1 MNRTTFFL
9 ILVACAMS
17 CAADDAPP
25 PAPPAVQSP
34 APAQSRAMPV
44 LPGGVLATRPRQA
57 VQAVPASA
65 ASAASPSPSS
75 AAADSSEP
83 VKFSSQAK
91 WLTAG
96 YNNNEI
102 VYTVEVTNQDSRI
115 LRCTTEVKGFFF
127 EQGKKLDISDRQMT
141 TVFPNQPT
149 RVGTWMDMDQP
160 SGASYSVKCKPV

>member
-1 MNRTTFFL
+1 MNRTTSFL
-9 ILVACAMS
+9 IPLACAMS

-25 PAPPAVQSP
+25 PAAPPIQSST
-34 APAQSRAMPV
+34 PAQSRAMPA

-57 VQAVPASA
+57 APAPSTSA
-65 ASAASPSPSS
+65 ASASP
-75 AAADSSEP
+75 AAADSTEP
-83 VKFSSQAK
+83 VKFSSEAK

>member
-1 MNRTTFFL
+1 MNRTTSFL
-9 ILVACAMS
+9 ILIACAMS
-17 CAADDAPP
+17 CAADDASPP
-25 PAPPAVQSP
+25 PAPPAAQSSTP
-34 APAQSRAMPV
+34 ARSRAMPAM
-44 LPGGVLATRPRQA
+44 PGGLLATRPRQA
-57 VQAVPASA
+57 VQAAPAGA
-65 ASAASPSPSS
+65 ADAGASS
-75 AAADSSEP
+75 AAAAGTDP

-127 EQGKKLDISDRQMT
+127 DQGKKLDISDRQMT

>member
-1 MNRTTFFL
+1 MNRTTSFL
-9 ILVACAMS
+9 ILLACAMS

-25 PAPPAVQSP
+25 PAAPPIQSST
-34 APAQSRAMPV
+34 PAQSRAMPA

-57 VQAVPASA
+57 APAPSTSA
-65 ASAASPSPSS
+65 ASASASP
-75 AAADSSEP
+75 AAADSTEP
-83 VKFSSQAK
+83 VKFSSEAK

>member
-1 MNRTTFFL
+1 
-9 ILVACAMS
+9 
-17 CAADDAPP
+17 
-25 PAPPAVQSP
+25 
-34 APAQSRAMPV
+34 MPT

-57 VQAVPASA
+57 VQAPPASVP
-65 ASAASPSPSS
+65 SPSPRPSS
-75 AAADSSEP
+75 DATGSTEP
-83 VKFSSQAK
+83 VKFSSEAK

-141 TVFPNQPT
+141 TLFPNQPT

-160 SGASYSVKCKPV
+160 SGASYSVKCRPV

>member
-1 MNRTTFFL
+1 MNRTTSFL
-9 ILVACAMS
+9 ILIACAMS

-25 PAPPAVQSP
+25 PAPPAVQSS
-34 APAQSRAMPV
+34 APAQSRAMPA

-57 VQAVPASA
+57 VQAAPAGA
-65 ASAASPSPSS
+65 ATPGVSS

-83 VKFSSQAK
+83 AKFSSEAK

-127 EQGKKLDISDRQMT
+127 EQGKKLGISDRQMT